1 MRIRARAMRVLVA
14 TMLVGGLFAAT
25 ATSAQAT
32 HSSTKAKLTLVHGI
46 AGTDGRFAVDISV
59 YRLAVGS
66 TVIQDVTYGTVSEPI
81 SLDPGLYWIGV
92 RPDGAPRYSKPV
104 LSKWLWLGHGADK
117 AVVAHLSADGTP
129 RLTVYSNDMSDPGSG
144 NARITIRHNAA
155 VGPVDVFANSNEVVS
170 GLANPYQATLAV
182 PAATYQ
188 IRVALADGGPT
199 VLDTPLGFAAGTNT
213 FVYATL
219 DQNGDFNPLLDVRT
233 TS

>member
-32 HSSTKAKLTLVHGI
+32 HTSTKAKLTLVHGI
-46 AGTDGRFAVDISV
+46 AGNDGRFAVDISI

-66 TVIQDVTYGTVSEPI
+66 TVVQDVTYGTVSDPI
-81 SLDPGLYWIGV
+81 RLDAGLYWIGI

-104 LSKWLWLGHGADK
+104 LSKWIWLGSGADK

-129 RLTVYSNDMSDPGSG
+129 RLSVYRNDMSNPGDG

-155 VGPVDVFANSNEVVS
+155 VGPVDVFANGGKVVS
-170 GLANPYQATLAV
+170 GLANPYQAKLAV
-182 PAATYQ
+182 PADTYR
-188 IRVALADGGPT
+188 IRVALANGGPT
-199 VLDTPLGFAAGTNT
+199 VLDAPLSFAAGTNT

-219 DQNGDFNPLLDVRT
+219 DQNGNFNPLLDVRT
-233 TS
+233 TR